1 MHTPQIE
8 QGLRLWQRLCSRCLP
23 GRRGRQRL
31 RWRLP
36 VPPALKVPAGQ
47 GVQAKST
54 VVLQAPGIKQYPASQ
69 AKQHSW
75 QLVLA
80 ACGRVEC
87 VANITDYHAV
97 TVIEKGSLD
106 ETVGQEEQEES
117 WVEVQGWRISKPG
130 QTSTVHVVQ
139 TLLPPF
145 EANLEFA

>member
-8 QGLRLWQRLCSRCLP
+8 QGLRLWQRLGSRCLP

-80 ACGRVEC
+80 ACGTVEG
-87 VANITDYHAV
+87 VANIIDYHAV
-97 TVIEKGSLD
+97 TVIEKRVSGRD
-106 ETVGQEEQEES
+106 CGAGGTGGAGVMG
-117 WVEVQGWRISKPG
+117 GG
-130 QTSTVHVVQ
+130 
-139 TLLPPF
+139 
-145 EANLEFA
+145 AGLEDLKARAD